1 MVLQNLEPLI
11 RKLNE
16 IGQKN
21 PKTDDLSKIIIFK
34 TLFNASGEMDRN
46 KLHENDSE
54 GIEFSEMLAR
64 YLFLKAVLDQG
75 PDMEGVRIFLER
87 IINSLYGK
95 GIKFL
100 HSPSD
105 FFSNMGEVFKVV
117 SEEHSKIKEERGKMW
132 AKSQNSKREKSYN
145 LFLENSKQISS
156 YVMGRFGAPLAIIE
170 VLKEKNKGLLAL
182 FKEQKSAESL
192 SKFIKENEFYGL
204 GKGIGNKAAHL
215 LVKWLLYT
223 YGILDSTSNAWK
235 QNSYELPL
243 DSNAG
248 RVLFMT
254 GFFDHF
260 LIGLNNPD
268 IFVGFEQEK
277 GSDYYIY
284 VTRAFRGKKAE
295 KLDEDET
302 KAIEKKIRIL
312 FSSRIRSIQV
322 QWIVNYLSEVT
333 GSTVGAIDDGLMKIG
348 TSYCINRG
356 NQICSECEIGD
367 LCKSR
372 DDDYRKRHYHT

>member
-1 MVLQNLEPLI
+1 MDLQKLEPLV
-11 RKLNE
+11 RKVNE
-16 IGQKN
+16 IGMKN
-21 PKTDDLSKIIIFK
+21 RKTDDLSGILIFNP
-34 TLFNASGEMDRN
+34 LFAGSGNLDRN
-46 KLHENDSE
+46 KLDENDSE
-54 GIEFSEMLAR
+54 GIKFSELLAR
-64 YLFLKAVLDQG
+64 YLFLRAVLDQG

-87 IINSLYGK
+87 IVNSLYERR
-95 GIKFL
+95 IKFL

-105 FFSNMGEVFKVV
+105 FFSNLSEVFKIVN
-117 SEEHSKIKEERGKMW
+117 EEHAKIKNERGKIW
-132 AKSQNSKREKSYN
+132 AKNQNSKREKSYN

-170 VLKEKNKGLLAL
+170 ILNEKNKKLLDL

-204 GKGIGNKAAHL
+204 GKQIGNKAAHL
-215 LVKWLLYT
+215 LVKWLIYT
-223 YGILDSTSNAWK
+223 YRLLDSTSKEWS

-260 LIGLNNPD
+260 LIGFNNPD
-268 IFVGFEQEK
+268 KFDGFEKEK
-277 GSDYYIY
+277 EDVYYIY

-295 KLDEDET
+295 NLDEAET
-302 KAIEKKIRIL
+302 NKIKKKMREL
-312 FSSRIRSIQV
+312 FSSKIRAIQV
-322 QWIVNYLSEVT
+322 QWLINYLSEAT

-356 NQICSECEIGD
+356 NQFCSKCEIRD
-367 LCKSR
+367 MCKSR
-372 DDDYRKRHYHT
+372 DDDYRKKHFHT